1 MDNLMQK
8 IESLAKR
15 RGFIYPGSDI
25 YGGLA
30 NSWDFGPLGVALKNN
45 IRQEW
50 LKWFVESRED
60 VFGIDPAVIMNTKVW
75 ESSGHLKEFSDPLVE
90 DKKTNERYRLDHL
103 LEKEGINV
111 SEMSEQDMVEKAQDT
126 NLKSPKGNELAQPKQ
141 FNLMFKTNL
150 GPIEN
155 DDSTVYLR
163 PEIAQAMFVNFK
175 NVFTTMRARLPFGI
189 AACGK
194 AFRNEITPGNY
205 IYRTREFDLMEFEY
219 FVQEKEW
226 EKHFK
231 YWLGQMHKW
240 LEHCG
245 INKKNLENYETPSSK
260 LAHYSKRTVDIQYNF
275 PFGTKELYGL
285 AYRTDFDLRNHM
297 EHSGEDLNYTDPNT
311 NEKIV
316 PHVIEPSFGL
326 ERTLLCV
333 LLDVYAED
341 EQRIVIKFP
350 RWMAPIKVAV
360 FPLLQND
367 KKLVKHAREIFESI
381 LPCYVAQYDESGAI
395 GRRYRRH
402 DEIGTPLC
410 ITIDHDTLKDKSVTL
425 RDRDSMKQI
434 RVKIDDLLD
443 TLGMY
448 FDGKEF
454 KKLVS

>member
-50 LKWFVESRED
+50 WKWFVESRED

-194 AFRNEITPGNY
+194 AFRDEITPGNY

-231 YWLGQMHKW
+231 FFFFIPQCSSHLCIFPSQYLKCFFHSFFLKKLLKLHKVNLPGSIDIISW
-240 LEHCG
+240 SNFIAKRFTASGNAKWKASSHRSKNVFK
-245 INKKNLENYETPSSK
+245 INKHGLS
-260 LAHYSKRTVDIQYNF
+260 NF
-275 PFGTKELYGL
+275 WPQINCAVIVLYRAQVCFKHQIELFRL
-285 AYRTDFDLRNHM
+285 
-297 EHSGEDLNYTDPNT
+297 S
-311 NEKIV
+311 
-316 PHVIEPSFGL
+316 
-326 ERTLLCV
+326 
-333 LLDVYAED
+333 
-341 EQRIVIKFP
+341 
-350 RWMAPIKVAV
+350 
-360 FPLLQND
+360 
-367 KKLVKHAREIFESI
+367 
-381 LPCYVAQYDESGAI
+381 
-395 GRRYRRH
+395 
-402 DEIGTPLC
+402 
-410 ITIDHDTLKDKSVTL
+410 
-425 RDRDSMKQI
+425 
-434 RVKIDDLLD
+434 
-443 TLGMY
+443 
-448 FDGKEF
+448 
-454 KKLVS
+454 